1 MLCPKC
7 GRKVIPELSKC
18 NYCNFDFLIAFDK
31 YTMWELRTHKKIKK
45 YRINHDYNI
54 YNERI
59 KITDE
64 LFNITDKDSF
74 KNKLIENNIS
84 NEEWNIIQF
93 KLISDIYLNN
103 IKKKQLKNKINESIN
118 SYDGEYKYKLK
129 ILTKNFVNLI
139 RLAGVNP
146 FSRYFVRNLNK
157 YNLSIVEGLEVLGCV
172 MKDLLYGTIKY
183 EDLDAK
189 INYFMNLTTSNSQ
202 RIEYEEKLNNAL
214 EEYFRLT
221 GRNYFSEDFEEK
233 LIKYNLSIKDAY
245 NIKEELLKEIYLK
258 DLFGSIELR
267 LNILIEEEYY
277 NKKDRKAKK
286 SKTDSNNFSVIMDEF
301 STNMELIGDYYT
313 YYDIDETS
321 FESKN
326 KNKNKHKRKHKH
338 KNKQKK
344 RRKKNSNTYNP
355 INEELGSDDYVFD
368 DMLDIEKE
376 CLGDF
381 EDTFYE

>member
-18 NYCNFDFLIAFDK
+18 NFCNFDFLIAFDK
-31 YTMWELRTHKKIKK
+31 YNGWELRTHKKIKK
-45 YRINHDYNI
+45 YRINNDFKI

-74 KNKLIENNIS
+74 KSYLIENNIS

-103 IKKKQLKNKINESIN
+103 IKKKQLKHEINKSIN

-381 EDTFYE
+381 EDIFYE